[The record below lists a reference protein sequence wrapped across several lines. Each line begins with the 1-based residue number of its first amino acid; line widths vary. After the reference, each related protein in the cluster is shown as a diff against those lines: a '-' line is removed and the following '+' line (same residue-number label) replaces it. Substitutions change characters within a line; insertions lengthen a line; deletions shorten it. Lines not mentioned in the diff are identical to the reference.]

1 MEALSAI
8 DAKHRCVIATDH
20 AMHRPLASPPSVT
33 QPSYL
38 SPQERCTR
46 LETQAIQHERVAL
59 ELHKSQQAL
68 SALEARHEHLEASCM
83 KQGMKLEA
91 RCAKLEARCAKLEA
105 RCANPEDRL
114 EHVMGRPLRE
124 RQTGNGQADNDL
136 SSANS
141 PIISPISLVISP
153 PLSPSSTPP
162 RSRRATA
169 SMIASIYAT
178 PFATRNSCSSS
189 SLQSLSLSA
198 HTSLSKTSPEP
209 SLAWESLEQS
219 VSSVLSLK
227 KKAAGE
233 K

>member
-1 MEALSAI
+1 MLI
-8 DAKHRCVIATDH
+8 DAKHRCVIATDN

-83 KQGMKLEA
+83 KQGM
-91 RCAKLEARCAKLEA
+91 KLEARCAKLEA

-198 HTSLSKTSPEP
+198 HTSLSKPSPEP

>member
-1 MEALSAI
+1 MLI

-68 SALEARHEHLEASCM
+68 SALEARHEQLEASCM

-153 PLSPSSTPP
+153 PLSPSSTLP

-189 SLQSLSLSA
+189 SLQSLSQSA